1 MKHSCFALAFSLLL
15 LFTACN
21 GALGKK
27 ETLEGQTVENPSTNI
42 KPQLLQDYYTM
53 EDEQPAITGEIK
65 DGSLWLTFHKD
76 QILAVGIVDEDSYR
90 LADGPIQ
97 MEGLIGVPKSFII
110 ADIGQDYNP
119 ILCVLTSEGKVQI
132 LNLWNTVSTGDIEV
146 TELPMD
152 DIIGFKAAPGGPWE
166 DEDGTTYYE
175 YTTIYGIDSKGVEH
189 EIPLYLLDNDL
200 EFVENVNGSDVVYQL
215 HLSEAWKIQYVAG
228 YYLSEK
234 VEEMRGR
241 FWPIKEDWDKMI
253 FTFGYELTTDIGYT
267 GEDVQNKEINH
278 TGVFEI
284 QRPNFDVETHIV
296 VPLEG
301 VDFANKGMNV
311 PVPFNPAGAYGG

>member
-1 MKHSCFALAFSLLL
+1 MKHLYFVFALTLIML
-15 LFTACN
+15 TACN
-21 GALGKK
+21 GLSNKK
-27 ETLEGQTVENPSTNI
+27 EKAENQTDENIASSVVQQMSQN
-42 KPQLLQDYYTM
+42 YYTI
-53 EDEQPAITGEIK
+53 EEEQPAIIGEIK
-65 DGSLWLTFHKD
+65 NGGLWLTFHRD
-76 QILAVGIVDEDSYR
+76 QVLPVGIVDEDSYR
-90 LADGPIQ
+90 LADAPIQ
-97 MEGLIGVPKSFII
+97 VEGLKGVAKNFII

-119 ILCVLTSEGKVQI
+119 ILCVLTSEGKVQL

-146 TELPMD
+146 TEIPMD
-152 DIIGFKAAPGGPWE
+152 DIIGFKAAPGGPWQ
-166 DEDGTTYYE
+166 DEDGSTYYD
-175 YTTIYGIDSKGVEH
+175 YTTIYGVDSKGGEH
-189 EIPLYLLDNDL
+189 EIPLYMLDNDL

-215 HLSEAWKIQYVAG
+215 HLGDAWKMQYVAG

-234 VEEMRGR
+234 VEEMQGR

-253 FTFGYELTTDIGYT
+253 FTFGYELTTDIDYT
-267 GEDVQNKEINH
+267 GEDIQTKEINR

-301 VDFANKGMNV
+301 IDFANKGMNV

>member
-1 MKHSCFALAFSLLL
+1 MKYSCFALAFSLLL

-21 GALGKK
+21 GVLGKK
-27 ETLEGQTVENPSTNI
+27 ETSGGQTVENPLTNI

-65 DGSLWLTFHKD
+65 DASLWITIHKD
-76 QILAVGIVDEDSYR
+76 RILPVGIVDEDSYR

-175 YTTIYGIDSKGVEH
+175 YTTIYGIDSKGIEH

-215 HLSEAWKIQYVAG
+215 HLSDAWKMQYVVG
-228 YYLSEK
+228 YYLGEK

-241 FWPIKEDWDKMI
+241 FWPIKEDWDKMF

-284 QRPNFDVETHIV
+284 QRPNFDVDTHIV

-301 VDFANKGMNV
+301 IDFANKGMNV